1 MKYIGTSLSES
12 SFSGVPGGEGSAS
25 TASLAS
31 CAALIAASS
40 SSCAAASALRPFR
53 FASSRAR
60 SFSGISWS
68 AESMASTIAAYASL
82 SACLFRRLSSRR
94 MRLASLTAAKNSGSV
109 MSSRNVLYLRQSSS
123 LSLVLESSVLI
134 TVICALIRLI
144 SCTRSFFCLVSA
156 SPARIASCTFRSLS
170 FRKPSK
176 RSASSSNICSDR
188 VNASSL
194 RSARSSSLRISACL
208 TSSDI
213 WVRKISRFLEMKSFR
228 FSLPWPSPLRR
239 VSAMSSSLVRV
250 PPMRFSPSLTPRGEE
265 TSASA
270 AAIVPPCRD
279 TKVVFSNTLR
289 DC

>member
-1 MKYIGTSLSES
+1 
-12 SFSGVPGGEGSAS
+12 
-25 TASLAS
+25 
-31 CAALIAASS
+31 
-40 SSCAAASALRPFR
+40 
-53 FASSRAR
+53 
-60 SFSGISWS
+60 
-68 AESMASTIAAYASL
+68 MASTIAAYASL
-82 SACLFRRLSSRR
+82 FIRLFSRLSKDR
-94 MRLASLTAAKNSGSV
+94 MRLASPTAAKNSGSV

-156 SPARIASCTFRSLS
+156 SPARMASCTFRSFS

-176 RSASSSNICSDR
+176 RSASSSNIRSDR
-188 VNASSL
+188 VSASSL

-213 WVRKISRFLEMKSFR
+213 WVRKISRFLEMNSFR
-228 FSLPWPSPLRR
+228 FSLPWPSALRR
-239 VSAMSSSLVRV
+239 VSATSCSLVRV
-250 PPMRFSPSLTPRGEE
+250 PPRFSASLTPRGEE